1 MIMWCSPGK
10 SIQELTV
17 DEINNEIRVRANR
30 IASLRRD
37 LQYADY
43 GAYGQDRNEISSLL
57 YEIEQ
62 LTYYRNITV

>member
-17 DEINNEIRVRANR
+17 DEVDCEIRARIDR
-30 IASLRRD
+30 IASLRGD
-37 LQYADY
+37 LQYADH

-57 YEIEQ
+57 YEIDQ
-62 LTYYRNITV
+62 LTYYRNISV

>member
-17 DEINNEIRVRANR
+17 DEVDREIRVRIDR
-30 IASLRRD
+30 IASLRGD
-37 LQYADY
+37 LQYADH

-57 YEIEQ
+57 YEIDQ